1 MIGYYS
7 AQFDHASVCTSRVV
21 FLMIHYTQGNLLEA
35 NVDALV
41 NTVNT
46 VGVMGKG
53 IALMFKERFPKN
65 MQAYAKACKKGEV
78 VTGKMFVTETGE
90 LMGAKWIVNFPTKQ
104 HWRAKSKMAW
114 VEEGL
119 KDLRHFIAEN
129 QVKSIAIPPLGAGNG
144 GLDWQNVKPKIE
156 QALGNMQDVDIWVFE
171 PTAKYQNVAKKSGIK
186 NLTPARAMIA
196 ELVRRYWILGMECS
210 LLEIQKLAWFLQR
223 VIEAKGLQNELKLNF
238 EANNYGPYANNLD
251 HLLNALDGSYL
262 KSDKRIPDSDP
273 LDVIAFNDEKKE
285 LVESYLNSEGKDYLQ
300 ALEKASEIIDG
311 FESPFGLELLS
322 TVDWLLVREGCELTL
337 ESIKNGISKW
347 PAGQKWADR
356 KLALF
361 DDKSLH
367 IAINRIKTIAL

>member
-1 MIGYYS
+1 
-7 AQFDHASVCTSRVV
+7 
-21 FLMIHYTQGNLLEA
+21 MIHYTQGNLLEA
-35 NVDALV
+35 DVEALV

-65 MQAYAKACKKGEV
+65 MQEYAKACKSGEV

-104 HWRAKSKMAW
+104 HWRAKSKMQW

-119 KDLRHFIAEN
+119 KDLRHFIAEH
-129 QVKSIAIPPLGAGNG
+129 QVRSIAIPPLGAGNG
-144 GLDWQNVKPKIE
+144 GLNWQDVKPKIE
-156 QALGNMQDVDIWVFE
+156 QALGDMQDVEIWVFE
-171 PTAKYQNVAKKSGIK
+171 PTSKYQNVAKKAGVNK
-186 NLTPARAMIA
+186 LTPARAMVA
-196 ELVRRYWILGMECS
+196 ELIRRYWILGMECS

-223 VIEAKGLQNELKLNF
+223 VIEAKGFKNELKLNF

-262 KSDKRIPDSDP
+262 RSNKRIPDSDP
-273 LDVIAFNDEKKE
+273 LDVIAFNDAKKQQ
-285 LVESYLNSEGKDYLQ
+285 VEAYLNSEGKDFLP

-311 FESPFGLELLS
+311 FESPFGMELLA
-322 TVDWLLVREGCELTL
+322 TVDWLLIREGCEPTL
-337 ESIKNGISKW
+337 ESIKNGITNW
-347 PAGQKWADR
+347 PGGQKWADR

-361 DDKSLH
+361 DDKSLQ
-367 IAINRIKTIAL
+367 IAIDRMKTVAM